1 MMVKLNVLR
10 ALPLL
15 LVALAAAPF
24 TLQPQA
30 LAGPPIAPPPAK
42 ETVYWQGTSAGHAI
56 RWTNRDLTF
65 APGGFSLR
73 KASLQEHSE
82 MDAGCESAHTASLLS
97 VVGPIVSRQE
107 GRGGFCPGTAHPYAE
122 RTMAAVDLSKGA
134 KPASLEQYFP
144 SGQILSALLA
154 DRIIQQA
161 LSGEARPKTLGALIG
176 ALEGKMGPECAYGF
190 SSDML
195 SRYAFHHVK
204 GNRVAVRI
212 GLSHGCEAN
221 RGGLTQLGVYLPIPA
236 SLAAPLKAA
245 ATGKQGF
252 LMERAP
258 DQMTAFQYGQSK

>member
-1 MMVKLNVLR
+1 MKKLFR

-30 LAGPPIAPPPAK
+30 LAGPPIAPAPAQ
-42 ETVYWQGTSAGHAI
+42 ETVYWQGTSAGHTI

-73 KASLQEHSE
+73 KASIQEHTE
-82 MDAGCESAHTASLLS
+82 LDAGCNADHSAALLS
-97 VVGPIVSRQE
+97 VVGSIVSRRE
-107 GRGGFCPGTAHPYAE
+107 GRGGYCPGAAHPYAVQNME
-122 RTMAAVDLSKGA
+122 AVDLAKGG
-134 KPASLEQYFP
+134 KPASLERYFP
-144 SGQILSALLA
+144 AGQILSALLA
-154 DRIIQQA
+154 DRIIQKA
-161 LSGEARPKTLGALIG
+161 LQGESRPKTLPALIG

-204 GNRVAVRI
+204 GNQVAVRI

-221 RGGLTQLGVYLPIPA
+221 RGGLTQLGLYLPIPA
-236 SLAAPLKAA
+236 ALAAPLKAA
-245 ATGKQGF
+245 ASGKQGF

-258 DQMTAFQYGQSK
+258 NQMTAFHYGTGE